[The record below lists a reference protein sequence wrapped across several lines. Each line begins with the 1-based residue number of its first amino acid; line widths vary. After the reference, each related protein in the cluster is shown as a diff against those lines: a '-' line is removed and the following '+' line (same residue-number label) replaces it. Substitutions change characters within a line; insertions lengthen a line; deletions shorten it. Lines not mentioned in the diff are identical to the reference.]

1 MNITHRNRHRS
12 TARGWL
18 DVSSRI
24 LVGIAEPKRWA
35 GSRLISWAFERLLA
49 QLIRKSFLFAFGL
62 SSLGLSACGSPS
74 QIPLPDP
81 VALEGMELQVA
92 DITDLSGSE
101 TFVMAGDVLQIVRD
115 IAPRVEPEENTRFQV
130 RPDGGFFYLD
140 AGNIEAVGR
149 TPEQIAGEISAK
161 LAKIYRY
168 PNVTVNIVSAPGNRV
183 QVGGAVQNP
192 VSIDITAPTSLDQ
205 AIVGAG
211 GLLSTADASH
221 VALLRLDKTNR
232 YKAYFTDF
240 GQLLETQAPRRP
252 VMLKRGDIVFV
263 PKSALGNAIE
273 VVDLY
278 MNQLLPFTK
287 SIGLGASYSWT
298 PANNTTTNA
307 VNNSNGN

>member
-1 MNITHRNRHRS
+1 MGL
-12 TARGWL
+12 TAC
-18 DVSSRI
+18 S
-24 LVGIAEPKRWA
+24 
-35 GSRLISWAFERLLA
+35 
-49 QLIRKSFLFAFGL
+49 
-62 SSLGLSACGSPS
+62 SPS
-74 QIPLPDP
+74 QIPLPEEIASD
-81 VALEGMELQVA
+81 AMELQVA
-92 DITDLSGSE
+92 DIKDLPGSE
-101 TFVMAGDVLQIVRD
+101 TLVMAGDVLQIVRD

-130 RPDGGFFYLD
+130 RPDGGFSYLD
-140 AGNIEAVGR
+140 AGTIVAVGR
-149 TPEQIAGEISAK
+149 TPEQIADDISSR

-168 PNVTVNIVSAPGNRV
+168 PKVTVNIMSAPGNRV

-192 VSIDITAPTSLDQ
+192 VSIDITTPTSLDQ

-221 VALLRLDKTNR
+221 VALLRLDATNR

-240 GQLLETQAPRRP
+240 GQLLEIQAQRRP

-298 PANNTTTNA
+298 PANNNTTNA